1 MWTSD
6 TVRRLRLLPV
16 LLSLLASS
24 CGLADRDSDERNRY
38 VYLTFFDKR
47 FEAFCLERFDLDNDS
62 RISRYEAQRVRE
74 IACPGEGIA
83 SLADLQ
89 EFVNLERL
97 DCSGNALTE
106 LDLTA
111 CAHLS
116 RLDCRENDLVW
127 LDVEDLRALVW
138 LDCSENALAELDL
151 TSNTSLVTLDARGNA
166 LQTLDLST
174 CAATLQ
180 ADVRANSDLT
190 TVYCRMA
197 TQSIRFDGITS
208 LVGR

>member
-6 TVRRLRLLPV
+6 AARPLRLLPV
-16 LLSLLASS
+16 LLSLLVSS

-38 VYLTFFDKR
+38 VNLTFFDKR
-47 FEAFCLERFDLDNDS
+47 FEAFCVERFDLNGDA

-74 IACPGEGIA
+74 IVCPDEGIA
-83 SLADLQ
+83 SLSDLR

-97 DCSGNALTE
+97 DCSRNELTE

-111 CAHLS
+111 CS
-116 RLDCRENDLVW
+116 RLMHLDCHENALVW

-138 LDCSENALAELDL
+138 LDCSQNALTEMDL
-151 TSNTSLVTLDARGNA
+151 TSNSSLATLDARGNA
-166 LQTLDLST
+166 LRTLDLST

-180 ADVRANSDLT
+180 ADVRENPDLT
-190 TVYCRMA
+190 TVYCRIS
-197 TQSIRFDGITS
+197 TQSVRCDGITT

>member
-6 TVRRLRLLPV
+6 AVRHLRLLPV
-16 LLSLLASS
+16 LLPLLAAA

-74 IACPGEGIA
+74 IVCPGEGIA
-83 SLADLQ
+83 SLADLR

-97 DCSGNALTE
+97 DCSQNALTE
-106 LDLTA
+106 LDVTF
-111 CAHLS
+111 CPHLA
-116 RLDCRENDLVW
+116 RLDCRENALVR
-127 LDVEDLRALVW
+127 LDAEDLRALVW

-151 TSNTSLVTLDARGNA
+151 TSNTSLATLDARGNT

-180 ADVRANSDLT
+180 ADVRENPDLT
-190 TVYCRMA
+190 TVYCRPA
-197 TQSIRFDGITS
+197 TQNIRFDGITS
-208 LVGR
+208 LVER

>member
-83 SLADLQ
+83 SLADLR

-127 LDVEDLRALVW
+127 LDVEDLRALV
-138 LDCSENALAELDL
+138 
-151 TSNTSLVTLDARGNA
+151 
-166 LQTLDLST
+166 
-174 CAATLQ
+174 
-180 ADVRANSDLT
+180 
-190 TVYCRMA
+190 
-197 TQSIRFDGITS
+197 
-208 LVGR
+208 

>member
-6 TVRRLRLLPV
+6 AARRVRLLPV
-16 LLSLLASS
+16 VLLLLASS

-38 VYLTFFDKR
+38 VNLTFFDKR
-47 FEAFCLERFDLDNDS
+47 FEAFCVERFDLNGDA

-74 IACPGEGIA
+74 IVCPDEGIA
-83 SLADLQ
+83 SLGDLR

-97 DCSGNALTE
+97 DCSRNALTE

-111 CAHLS
+111 CSHLT
-116 RLDCRENDLVW
+116 RLDCSGNALVR

-138 LDCSENALAELDL
+138 LDCSQNALAEMDL
-151 TSNTSLVTLDARGNA
+151 TSNTSLATLDACGNV
-166 LQTLDLST
+166 LQTLDLAN

-180 ADVRANSDLT
+180 ADVRENPDLT
-190 TVYCRMA
+190 TVYCRPS
-197 TQSIRFDGITS
+197 TQSVRFDGITT
-208 LVGR
+208 LVAR